1 MGGVVGVGEGEVLE
15 VSGSVEL
22 PKSNKKKERKY
33 NMLSW
38 PQNVGNPQ
46 FSNFSVRGC
55 PGNPLHGTAFGAAQ
69 S

>member
-1 MGGVVGVGEGEVLE
+1 MKGLRYQVQLN
-15 VSGSVEL
+15 SL
-22 PKSNKKKERKY
+22 SNKQKKERKY

-46 FSNFSVRGC
+46 FLNFSVGGC